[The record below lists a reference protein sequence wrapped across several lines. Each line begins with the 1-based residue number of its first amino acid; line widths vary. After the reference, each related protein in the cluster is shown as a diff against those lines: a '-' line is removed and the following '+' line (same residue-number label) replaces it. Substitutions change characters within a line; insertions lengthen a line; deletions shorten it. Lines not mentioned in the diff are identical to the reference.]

1 MKLIVPPLISRR
13 TVTVCNKLGLLQVKS
28 LNKAHLTLNLY
39 IFFSLSNFQFGTQS
53 PLSAQMRGISD
64 LQA

>member
-39 IFFSLSNFQFGTQS
+39 IFFSVSNFQFGTQS
-53 PLSAQMRGISD
+53 PLSAQMRGISH